1 MIRIPQAVFLDM
13 VNHAKKEWPIEC
25 CGLLAG
31 RDGLV
36 TRIYRLDNQERSQ
49 TSYLAAPEQQFQ
61 AFTELEDL
69 GLDLLAIYHSHPDTE
84 CYPSRTDIE
93 KAYFT
98 EAIYMIVSLKER
110 TSRVRAFRITPT
122 GAVTEEEFEVV

>member
-49 TSYLAAPEQQFQ
+49 TSYLAAPEQQFH
-61 AFTELEDL
+61 AFTELEDR

-110 TSRVRAFRITPT
+110 TSRVRAFRINPT

>member
-1 MIRIPQAVFLDM
+1 M

-110 TSRVRAFRITPT
+110 TSRVRAFRITRT
-122 GAVTEEEFEVV
+122 GGITEEEFEIL